1 VLSQIFNL
9 QLITSYLKLRVLS
22 FSLEFPPLVVEQVL
36 QCRAINEVES
46 EQVAIEEDLE
56 EELVS
61 GRYRVVILPYL
72 VVRPVEQGAE
82 PINHIQN
89 EQCVHEVD

>member
-1 VLSQIFNL
+1 M
-9 QLITSYLKLRVLS
+9 
-22 FSLEFPPLVVEQVL
+22 VVEQVL
-36 QCRAINEVES
+36 QSGAINEVES

-82 PINHIQN
+82 PIQHIQN